1 MWNFMAFGESIP
13 RSWKYRGSQRRY
25 KKETTAYCWRYLCQ
39 DLLYEVTWKV
49 CFLDEINEFYFI
61 LGVELGQKALN
72 ADQNSANAHKWY
84 AICVGARGQ
93 FLSTK
98 EKIKDGVTF
107 KEHIEQ
113 AIKIDSSD
121 PALYNLLARFEFEV
135 RIFGNLF
142 HPVEILKNQ

>member
-1 MWNFMAFGESIP
+1 MVFFW
-13 RSWKYRGSQRRY
+13 YY
-25 KKETTAYCWRYLCQ
+25 
-39 DLLYEVTWKV
+39 
-49 CFLDEINEFYFI
+49 NEFDLI
-61 LGVELGQKALN
+61 SGVDYGQKALN

-93 FLSTK
+93 FSSTK

-121 PALYNLLARFEFEV
+121 SALYNLLGRFELEV
-135 RIFGNLF
+135 I
-142 HPVEILKNQ
+142 ILY